1 MASYDGMTQGQVRA
15 SKYGG
20 PWSNAESQRLEFLV
34 AKFTGPSSQVH
45 WVEIARE
52 HGTRDAKQCRER
64 WDNHLKPGLRRDKI
78 TDQEGA
84 YIMDWVGRQG
94 KHWAPLGRAMG
105 RPENMVKNY
114 WYQEH
119 KKLERGGR
127 QKGQRVSS
135 PSMSRSN
142 SSSSHQAFG
151 GTAIS
156 PTYPSAHHYHQ
167 ATSPSFTCPQYYQQ
181 APAHH
186 SWPYNHSPTTH
197 SLQYPS
203 RRVSDASAMEQT
215 PSLASDH
222 GSPVESPRSAPGVPY
237 PQGQFALPSYAPASQ
252 QPDLLSPKELL
263 EKAQHRRSASS
274 SSHDS
279 WGALPTGPTP
289 TYVPYGQQ
297 PWAWEYANS
306 HPNGHPWQKREVYP
320 SATTV
325 GSAPDYR
332 HDKPEQGRHFAEPRA
347 STSTRASSDSRMSI
361 SSLIS

>member
-1 MASYDGMTQGQVRA
+1 MNQGQARA
-15 SKYGG
+15 NKYGG
-20 PWSNAESQRLEFLV
+20 PWSTQESQRLEYLV
-34 AKFTGPSSQVH
+34 AKYTGPASQVH

-84 YIMDWVGRQG
+84 YIMEWVSQQG

-135 PSMSRSN
+135 PSISRSN
-142 SSSSHQAFG
+142 SSSSQHTYGA
-151 GTAIS
+151 ASIS
-156 PTYPSAHHYHQ
+156 STYPSAHSYHQ
-167 ATSPSFTCPQYYQQ
+167 AMSPTFTCPQYYQQ
-181 APAHH
+181 PSAHH
-186 SWPYNHSPTTH
+186 SWSFNHSP
-197 SLQYPS
+197 SLPSQQYSS
-203 RRVSDASAMEQT
+203 RRISDASAMEQT

-222 GSPVESPRSAPGVPY
+222 GSPVESPRTAPGVPY
-237 PQGQFALPSYAPASQ
+237 PHGQFTLPSYMPPTQQ

-263 EKAQHRRSASS
+263 ERAHHRRSTSS
-274 SSHDS
+274 SSYGSTGAVPVSPTSRAYRLQPSASVYSHADGYHYHHDS
-279 WGALPTGPTP
+279 SS
-289 TYVPYGQQ
+289 
-297 PWAWEYANS
+297 N
-306 HPNGHPWQKREVYP
+306 
-320 SATTV
+320 
-325 GSAPDYR
+325 YR
-332 HDKPEQGRHFAEPRA
+332 ADKPGRSQRRDEPRV
-347 STSTRASSDSRMSI
+347 STGARMNSDTRMSI